1 MSEICIGLKQLITTI
16 KDKYNTSTD
25 SLNYLEDVV
34 IKSKCKKIEIVNFKY
49 PVGGMCLHDS
59 LLLNKSIFTED
70 YVEMLFCLFHELTH
84 IYQFNKYGAEKMYG
98 LLDINTDVNKLAN
111 WLKSIEL
118 TADEM
123 GKRQLQKMIR
133 LGLIKTDKVSILGRY
148 KLVPEY
154 HFLKIVDENRKI
166 LSDLTIRD
174 CESISDLYRKTVLI

>member
-1 MSEICIGLKQLITTI
+1 
-16 KDKYNTSTD
+16 
-25 SLNYLEDVV
+25 
-34 IKSKCKKIEIVNFKY
+34 
-49 PVGGMCLHDS
+49 
-59 LLLNKSIFTED
+59 
-70 YVEMLFCLFHELTH
+70 
-84 IYQFNKYGAEKMYG
+84 MYG

-166 LSDLTIRD
+166 LSDPTIRD